1 MMCCTEKNR
10 QNYFFGSPTQ
20 DVFRTTDVG
29 QWQKNVFGEE
39 THPCFQ
45 LGFLTTSCTVVM
57 LLCWQNPKAI
67 PAALTT
73 WLTWNKCRPTD
84 VKWSA
89 NGSQI
94 PAPSLGRHPS
104 SKSSFILISTAH
116 LRPGTIPVLSRA
128 ANKQNVLMTVSLHWF
143 QGWRIWGLWGLTNN
157 LQKKVPWPIIWWVN
171 GRVKCWSN
179 KPDKGRMILGCS
191 CLCVIAS
198 SQFVT
203 KWCCSLNYS
212 PVRWGSKAN

>member
-1 MMCCTEKNR
+1 MAEKCVWGGDTPLLPAR
-10 QNYFFGSPTQ
+10 LPDYILYSR
-20 DVFRTTDVG
+20 DAIM
-29 QWQKNVFGEE
+29 
-39 THPCFQ
+39 
-45 LGFLTTSCTVVM
+45 LTKSKGNTSCSDHLVDLKQMPANWRKVECQWLPDSSTVTG
-57 LLCWQNPKAI
+57 
-67 PAALTT
+67 TT
-73 WLTWNKCRPTD
+73 
-84 VKWSA
+84 
-89 NGSQI
+89 
-94 PAPSLGRHPS
+94 
-104 SKSSFILISTAH
+104 
-116 LRPGTIPVLSRA
+116 PVLELILYFDLNCPSA
-128 ANKQNVLMTVSLHWF
+128 TWHNTSVVTGCLQQNVLMTVSLHWF

-179 KPDKGRMILGCS
+179 KPDKARMILGCS

>member
-1 MMCCTEKNR
+1 MPVAEKCVWGGHTPLLPAWLPDYILYSR
-10 QNYFFGSPTQ
+10 
-20 DVFRTTDVG
+20 DAIM
-29 QWQKNVFGEE
+29 
-39 THPCFQ
+39 
-45 LGFLTTSCTVVM
+45 LTKSKGNTSCSDHLVDLKQM
-57 LLCWQNPKAI
+57 
-67 PAALTT
+67 PAN
-73 WLTWNKCRPTD
+73 WRK
-84 VKWSA
+84 V
-89 NGSQI
+89 
-94 PAPSLGRHPS
+94 APSLGRHPS
-104 SKSSFILISTAH
+104 SNSSFILISTAH

-171 GRVKCWSN
+171 GRAKCWSN

-203 KWCCSLNYS
+203 KWCRSLNYS